1 MGVGLV
7 SRLVRRWGVRF
18 SVMDGEEEKS
28 VMMMTDGWTG
38 GWMGCVKIWG
48 FFFWFLVFV

>member
-18 SVMDGEEEKS
+18 SVVGRREKCDGEEEK
-28 VMMMTDGWTG
+28 V
-38 GWMGCVKIWG
+38 
-48 FFFWFLVFV
+48 